1 MNAYLSHTRGA
12 QQLRTLL
19 LRLPLGLA
27 NAVAGVAYLAVA
39 ASSLVPKALR
49 PTTGIVPGFAEHFAA
64 YFVLGAVA
72 VLAWKT
78 RTPLWRLAVIH
89 ASLAAVLEV
98 AQTAVQDAYPR
109 SRTLPQVHWAVRW
122 ESLSW
127 RIASTAVCGPA
138 AGPQAQHDAH
148 HQTP

>member
-98 AQTAVQDAYPR
+98 AQTAVPGRVPALADFAASALGSAVGIALMAYCLNGGLRPG
-109 SRTLPQVHWAVRW
+109 SRT
-122 ESLSW
+122 
-127 RIASTAVCGPA
+127 ASPA
-138 AGPQAQHDAH
+138 
-148 HQTP
+148 